1 MPIQVILS
9 QAGPL
14 PIKAT
19 FQAPGDEPM
28 YLEVN
33 GSVWSQSGNKML
45 GIGIQVDGQNIGVSE
60 IFSNGT
66 GTHRATVPAYL
77 EVQLKF
83 GDHTLAL
90 VPNTGDTLSDGN
102 DFYTAVLHY

>member
-9 QAGPL
+9 QSGPL
-14 PIKAT
+14 PLKAT

-33 GSVWSQSGNKML
+33 GSVWSQSANKMP
-45 GIGIQVDGQNIGVSE
+45 GIGIQLDGQNIGASQ
-60 IFSNGT
+60 IFSNGI
-66 GTHRATVPAYL
+66 GAHRAAVPAYL
-77 EVQLKF
+77 QVQLQT
-83 GDHTLAL
+83 GDHAL
-90 VPNTGDTLSDGN
+90 VLFPNTGDTLSDGN